1 MSRLSLTDVA
11 HKLDTLAA
19 LLRDAERLA
28 KELDAARIGDWYGR
42 ADLNAGTAARME
54 SRAQDAS
61 LVAHEIGR
69 RMDLV
74 AHLLRSIRPFG
85 PVPPAEGRALT

>member
-1 MSRLSLTDVA
+1 MSGLSLTDVA
-11 HKLDTLAA
+11 HKLDTLATR
-19 LLRDAERLA
+19 LRDAEQLA
-28 KELDAARIGDWYGR
+28 KELDAARLGDWYGR
-42 ADLNAGTAARME
+42 ADLTASAATQME
-54 SRAQDAS
+54 ARAQDVA

-85 PVPPAEGRALT
+85 AAPPEEGAR